1 MAVHIF
7 VPRWMNSSITNAQNS
22 NARALLSRFADP
34 RARWTAVGTDQIP
47 DAVARNGIHVV
58 QLHRSRLWKYQLAL
72 KYFSRFDAIFY
83 PGVDW
88 PDEFGLKARRLLG
101 KRAPVI
107 ATIEGIIAD
116 ATDVAR
122 ISNLVGHPVFSQPGV
137 EHAIP
142 RIRTMYQTADH
153 IIAIS
158 PFLARVAAFL
168 YGDKV
173 SFLPLGIER
182 SVFFETGRKEP
193 SRCRVV
199 GCGTV
204 KSSKNPQMFLDLA
217 SRYQQAD
224 FIWYGDGPMVPT
236 LSAQASQRGLSNLR
250 FPGGL
255 QPALLAGEF
264 RKSSFFV
271 LPSRAEGV
279 PKVVQEAAACGL
291 PIVVNGYY
299 ETPSVEHMRNGLVA
313 WSDEE
318 LIAHVGTLI
327 HDPDLRRDMSS
338 QSVEMA
344 KQWDWDRI
352 APQWQ
357 DLVIRLAISLS
368 RS

>member
-22 NARALLSRFADP
+22 NARALLSRFTDP
-34 RARWTAVGTDQIP
+34 RAHWTAVGTDQIP
-47 DAVARNGIHVV
+47 EAVTRNDIHVV

-72 KYFSRFDAIFY
+72 KYLSSFDAIFY

-116 ATDVAR
+116 APDVAR
-122 ISNLVGHPVFSQPGV
+122 LSNLVGHPVFSQPGV

-142 RIRTMYQTADH
+142 RIRSMYQMADH

-158 PFLARVAAFL
+158 PFLAQGATFL
-168 YGDKV
+168 YGNKV
-173 SFLPLGIER
+173 SFLPLGVDR
-182 SVFFETGRKEP
+182 SVFFATGRQEP

-204 KSSKNPQMFLDLA
+204 KSSKNPEMFLELA
-217 SRYQQAD
+217 SRYPEAD
-224 FIWYGDGPMVPT
+224 FIWYGDGPMVAS
-236 LSAQASQRGLSNLR
+236 LSAQSRQRKLANLS

-255 QPALLAGEF
+255 QPAHLAEEF
-264 RKSSFFV
+264 RKSSLFV
-271 LPSRAEGV
+271 LPSHAEGV

-299 ETPSVEHMRNGLVA
+299 VTPSVEHMRNGLVA

-327 HDPDLRRDMSS
+327 HDPGLRRSMGA

-344 KQWDWDRI
+344 KEWDWDRI

-357 DLVIRLAISLS
+357 DLIIRLV
-368 RS
+368 RP